1 MNNTVATKTIAAFSI
16 NFGDWYYEG
25 QLVDIVD
32 SNAGIL
38 RGALIKSINDEN
50 NTFIVSAG
58 GREYNLK
65 MAKIKEISLINR
77 RKLAV

>member
-1 MNNTVATKTIAAFSI
+1 MNTVATKTIAAFSI

-25 QLVDIVD
+25 QIVDIVD
-32 SNAGIL
+32 SKVGKL
-38 RGALIKSINDEN
+38 RNALIKSINDEN

-58 GREYNLK
+58 GKDYILS

-77 RKLAV
+77 RRIAV